1 MFRRRIAENN
11 VLRAFAIIVLQ
22 FCVTI
27 IGGVIIMSCGAGVM
41 DSMFEAFS
49 ASGTVGVS
57 LSLTASMN
65 LAGKITTMLLM
76 YFGRVGI
83 LTVSYAI
90 MSRLTESKKEF
101 KNAEANVM
109 VG

>member
-1 MFRRRIAENN
+1 
-11 VLRAFAIIVLQ
+11 
-22 FCVTI
+22 
-27 IGGVIIMSCGAGVM
+27 
-41 DSMFEAFS
+41 MFEAFS

-57 LSLTASMN
+57 LSLTGSLN
-65 LAGKITTMLLM
+65 LSGKIAVMLMM

-83 LTVSYAI
+83 LTVSYAV
-90 MSRLTESKKEF
+90 MARLSESKKEF